1 MTMPFFNLSR
11 LSLLLVPTTSVL
23 RPPNSPPCTSAWST
37 ISGFSKS
44 IVHFGVRLIYFYL
57 LELLPYLD
65 RFFTPISIG
74 SYHPISIGFFTRKDY
89 SYLRGRVM
97 LISSEVS
104 FVAPR
109 GYPLLDGCLTAG
121 SAMAPPIAGLSCT
134 LCGVIARTASLY
146 LRP

>member
-1 MTMPFFNLSR
+1 MTMLFNLSR
-11 LSLLLVPTTSVL
+11 LSLLLVPTTLVL

-44 IVHFGVRLIYFYL
+44 IVHFGVPLIYFYS

-65 RFFTPISIG
+65 RISPPISIG

-97 LISSEVS
+97 LFSSEVS

-109 GYPLLDGCLTAG
+109 GYPLL
-121 SAMAPPIAGLSCT
+121 AMVPPIVGLS
-134 LCGVIARTASLY
+134 
-146 LRP
+146 